1 MASNQ
6 NEPPPVGED
15 VPLYVP
21 RVRVVASRVVD
32 GVTYTLEWT
41 RCGHA
46 ERCGRC
52 QVAHY
57 GHGPYWYARYW
68 DAGRGDRGRVVT
80 KYIGRHLR
88 YLSARELPDR
98 APRGRPPEKPLL
110 GDEDG
115 AP

>member
-1 MASNQ
+1 MTTHQDEATSQDKNK
-6 NEPPPVGED
+6 PS
-15 VPLYVP
+15 YIP
-21 RVRVVASRVVD
+21 RARVAASRIVD

-52 QVAHY
+52 RVAYY

-68 DAGRGDRGRVVT
+68 DAGRGERGRVVT

-88 YLSARELPDR
+88 YLSASQLPDR
-98 APRGRPPEKPLL
+98 APRGRPPEKRLL
-110 GDEDG
+110 GDGGSEQ
-115 AP
+115 